1 MPESQKPTEEM
12 RTPLG
17 IPVSKLSQSKH
28 LKNKVAGGQGA
39 PVDSKKQ
46 PPETTG
52 QKDQ

>member
-46 PPETTG
+46 PPDTTG